1 MTLARSG
8 FAPGIHEIEAYG
20 RGGFRFG
27 GVSHIGSIL
36 ATPSGIHAW
45 SPRSAREITPEVLE
59 ALAADAA
66 RIDLLF
72 LGTGRDLVPMSAP
85 VREHLASIGLRF
97 EALPTAA
104 AARTYNVLVREG
116 RRAAAGLIA
125 VD

>member
-1 MTLARSG
+1 MTLARAG

-27 GVSHIGSIL
+27 GVSHVGSIL
-36 ATPSGIHAW
+36 ATPTGVHAW
-45 SPRSAREITPEVLE
+45 AVRKAEEITPDSLSV
-59 ALAADAA
+59 LAADAG
-66 RIDLLF
+66 RIDLVF
-72 LGTGRDLVPMSAP
+72 IGTGVGLVPLTGEA
-85 VREHLASIGLRF
+85 RAFLAGLGLRH

-116 RRAAAGLIA
+116 RRAAAALIA

>member
-1 MTLARSG
+1 MTLARAG

-27 GVSHIGSIL
+27 GVSHVGSIL
-36 ATPSGIHAW
+36 ATPSGIHALAA
-45 SPRSAREITPEVLE
+45 RSMAEMSADTLA
-59 ALAADAA
+59 ALALDAG
-66 RIDLLF
+66 RIDLAF
-72 LGTGRDLVPMSAP
+72 IGTGPSLVPLTPAL
-85 VREHLASIGLRF
+85 RTYLTGLGLRY

-116 RRAAAGLIA
+116 RRVAAALIA